1 MQPRILPNLL
11 RRLKELRKRAGL
23 TQEQF
28 AERANMSYK
37 YYQQIEIGKKRDLRL
52 STVERLALAHG
63 ISVSQLLA
71 EKRQRK
77 SSK

>member
-1 MQPRILPNLL
+1 MQSRIFPHLV
-11 RRLKELRKRAGL
+11 RRLKQLRQRAGL

-28 AERANMSYK
+28 AEKAAMSYK
-37 YYQQIEIGKKRDLRL
+37 YYQQIEAGRKSDLRL
-52 STVERLALAHG
+52 STVERLAVAHG

-77 SSK
+77 K